1 MTPTPTPTAALS
13 PEEIYNLLMDGI
25 EPALTTYN
33 LPLLDGMYMD
43 ETPEE
48 HEARIATYEKAFV
61 EFDKQYKRYMEGW
74 ENYYMSLRKKAE
86 SLGRKT
92 REENEKDDTASIEA
106 SIQQS

>member
-1 MTPTPTPTAALS
+1 MTPTPTPTEAMS
-13 PEEIYNLLMDGI
+13 PEDIYNLLMDGI

-43 ETPEE
+43 ETAEE
-48 HEARIATYEKAFV
+48 RAARLATYEKAFA

-74 ENYYMSLRKKAE
+74 ENYYLSLRKKAE
-86 SLGRKT
+86 ALGRNT
-92 REENEKDDTASIEA
+92 REANEKDDTSSIEE